1 MPSEVIYADQRQS
14 FGKAQYLGAHD
25 AGQYAAHQS
34 WASGYGDCV
43 NLIECYVCLI
53 KGIFYGEID
62 FFGMGARSNFWHDT
76 TECGVGFRLAKN
88 HIRYHTRIVRI
99 STNHRRRCI
108 VTAAFD
114 TEDGDRF
121 GHMLGSLGLRL
132 G

>member
-1 MPSEVIYADQRQS
+1 
-14 FGKAQYLGAHD
+14 
-25 AGQYAAHQS
+25 
-34 WASGYGDCV
+34 
-43 NLIECYVCLI
+43 
-53 KGIFYGEID
+53 
-62 FFGMGARSNFWHDT
+62 
-76 TECGVGFRLAKN
+76 
-88 HIRYHTRIVRI
+88 VRI